1 MTFLDPPAMAAWQHR
16 DARRGFEVVFFE
28 VIESGYSIS
37 GCTTAIEEGEAS
49 AVDYSIALSADWT
62 TRRAEVGNLVSSG
75 RHTVVIEGDGEGNW
89 LVDGE
94 ARDELAGCLDV
105 DLECSSM
112 TNAFPVRR
120 MGLAI
125 GQTTPAPAAYVRD
138 LDLSVERLEQ
148 SYRLEADAG
157 EIRRYWYESPAFG
170 YTAELA
176 YDEFGLVLDY
186 PGLASRAA

>member
-1 MTFLDPPAMAAWQHR
+1 MTFLDPPAMAAWEHR
-16 DARRGFEVVFFE
+16 DARHGFEVVFFE
-28 VIESGYSIS
+28 ATDSGYSIS
-37 GCTTAIEEGEAS
+37 GCTAAVEDGEAS
-49 AVDYSIALSADWT
+49 AVDYSIALAADWT

-75 RHTVVIEGDGEGNW
+75 RHTVVIEGDGAGNW

-105 DLECSSM
+105 DLESSSM

-125 GQTTPAPAAYVRD
+125 GQTAPAPAAYVRVH
-138 LDLSVERLEQ
+138 LGVERLEQ
-148 SYRLEADAG
+148 TYRREADAG
-157 EIRRYWYESPAFG
+157 ETRRYWYESPAFA